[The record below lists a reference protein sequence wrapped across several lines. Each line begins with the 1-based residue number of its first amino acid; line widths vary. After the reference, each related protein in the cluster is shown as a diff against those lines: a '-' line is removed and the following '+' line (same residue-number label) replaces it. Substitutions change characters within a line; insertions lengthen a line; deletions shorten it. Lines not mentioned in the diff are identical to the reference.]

1 MLHYI
6 EVYSSPLYF
15 AAGTNG
21 SKNSFGSLIPDHIN
35 TWPDCGG
42 ARFSI
47 ILALIM
53 EMVHY
58 SLKCLKCV
66 RVFALNGYWN
76 ANLPIKSSWLLQ
88 CVAAFLETREA
99 FIWEEREKRL
109 MKINIWLSDN
119 VALFHTVNSK
129 FVNLPCNECPAFF
142 FYISYIFIFFLQT
155 QQNTISHCQLFLSGS
170 LKVIIRI
177 SPAVFSKV
185 TSQLWRQR
193 KRLLFHLICMTP
205 PLIWQ
210 PLWTFVTNCR
220 QIHERQ

>member
-35 TWPDCGG
+35 TWSDCGG

-142 FYISYIFIFFLQT
+142 FLHFIHF
-155 QQNTISHCQLFLSGS
+155 HFLS
-170 LKVIIRI
+170 
-177 SPAVFSKV
+177 AN
-185 TSQLWRQR
+185 TTE
-193 KRLLFHLICMTP
+193 HY
-205 PLIWQ
+205 Q
-210 PLWTFVTNCR
+210 PLSALFKWLAKGD
-220 QIHERQ
+220 H